1 MGSKFGGD
9 AKQTLVI
16 QVKRGRNTVRFLF
29 LSSAKKPLGHLIYEL
44 REAFFLAGF
53 RCEASELIVASE
65 ASQVVAELFWWI
77 ATGAQKLCNFGQNSK
92 S

>member
-65 ASQVVAELFWWI
+65 VS
-77 ATGAQKLCNFGQNSK
+77 
-92 S
+92 